1 VCVYL
6 CVCECVCVCVWCG
19 LTVVRTIP
27 SFAGRVC
34 VRVCVGGCVCVGV
47 CVVSG
52 WVRELWSTGPHL
64 IEKVV
69 VEISTPR

>member
-1 VCVYL
+1 
-6 CVCECVCVCVWCG
+6 
-19 LTVVRTIP
+19 
-27 SFAGRVC
+27 
-34 VRVCVGGCVCVGV
+34 VCVGV